1 MPEENNTNKRVYRW
15 TITPKGKNPAY
26 VGDSVVHPDGSVG
39 KIVSGQSN
47 VSFGKRQAACVGD
60 KVQCPGHDGVILQGA
75 KSISIGGKSL
85 AREGDKTSCGDV
97 IMSGFPTITAFD
109 RTRTTHGK
117 SSESNQEIKL
127 TLLHSVDASQSGYI
141 GMPFTFKLDGGE
153 IGNGVIDENGE
164 LCFEIKPET
173 KEAEIMLPNG
183 QAFMV
188 RIIEQYESDTETD
201 SITSEGFGL
210 REGEEQTSLE
220 QAKRYQNLIKTRE

>member
-1 MPEENNTNKRVYRW
+1 MFAENNTKKQVYHW
-15 TITPKGKNPAY
+15 TIIPKGKNPAY
-26 VGDSVVHPDGSVG
+26 VGDSVIHPDGSVG

-85 AREGDKTSCGDV
+85 AREGDKTSCGGI

-109 RTRTTHGK
+109 RTRTMHGK
-117 SSESNQEIKL
+117 SSENNQEIKL
-127 TLLHSVDASQSGYI
+127 TLLHSVDASQSNYI

-164 LCFEIKPET
+164 LCFEIKPAT
-173 KEAEIMLPNG
+173 QEAEIMLPNG
-183 QAFMV
+183 QSFMV
-188 RIIEQYESDTETD
+188 RLVEQYESNTVKD
-201 SITSEGFGL
+201 SVTSEGFGL
-210 REGEEQTSLE
+210 QEGDEQASLE
-220 QAKRYQNLIKTRE
+220 QAKRYKDLINTKE